1 MVPHVLSSY
10 ICNGGQYLS
19 ANEKW
24 AERKLP
30 GLAEVQA
37 ALEHMFEELNNANQK
52 NRRIPTFHMGVSNKS
67 FLLLIDAPFDV
78 LETLIYRCL

>member
-1 MVPHVLSSY
+1 
-10 ICNGGQYLS
+10 
-19 ANEKW
+19 
-24 AERKLP
+24 LP

-37 ALEHMFEELNNANQK
+37 ALEQMFEELNNANQK

-78 LETLIYRCL
+78 LETLIY